1 MLRIVQAIWLAL
13 AALIL
18 PGCDAMPWQ
27 TYAEP
32 KGYLLD
38 YCGTKILIPEAY
50 TTEVIDREGT
60 APSNFLMASWPSM
73 NGWRTPDPSDERQ
86 GPRSRVR
93 IMLGFGGG
101 CDTPYPDRIEKIF
114 REYKDGGSYLGRE
127 RPPAKQLPDLEGFKH
142 FVRPHSE
149 REMINGAFSET
160 DIFIRRSSNGGSEAL
175 MICSGKPIK
184 PNRYPQCKFYF
195 VHPDNPLFRV
205 EVDFDRNLRFDEF
218 HVVETRVIDKL
229 REFEAAAAEKAISD
243 RQTR

>member
-27 TYAEP
+27 TWAEP

-73 NGWRTPDPSDERQ
+73 NGWRTPDPSDERR
-86 GPRSRVR
+86 GSRSRIS

-101 CDTPYPDRIEKIF
+101 CNTPYSDRIERVF
-114 REYKDGGSYLGRE
+114 REYKDGGAYLGRE
-127 RPPAKQLPDLEGFKH
+127 RPTAKQLPDFEGFQH
-142 FVRPHSE
+142 FVRRHSE
-149 REMINGAFSET
+149 REMVMGAFSET
-160 DIFIRRSSNGGSEAL
+160 DIFIRRSDEGEAEAVL
-175 MICSGKPIK
+175 ICSGEPVK
-184 PNRYPQCKFYF
+184 PNRYPQCKFLF
-195 VHPDNPLFRV
+195 EHPDNPLFRV
-205 EVDFDRNLRFDEF
+205 EVDFDRNRRFGEL
-218 HVVETRVIDKL
+218 HAIESRVIDKL
-229 REFEAAAAEKAISD
+229 REFEAAAAEKAMSD